1 MIDTLDLSVVILC
14 PERNISGVKCTA
26 YAVQRYFSEGLEM
39 ICITGNNATAS
50 EIKEMKVF
58 CPTYKGKDTITSLI
72 NTGINKIK
80 GKWALLMYAGS
91 SVRPFV
97 ERKLRYFAESPK
109 DVLYPVV
116 GMKMN
121 FVEGSSNG
129 ILINKETFKEVGEF
143 PEHKMQKAGVND
155 FELAKL
161 FWATKAIECG
171 CKFKGIVG
179 LRII

>member
-1 MIDTLDLSVVILC
+1 MHHKRLRRFRVLTRQAMAIGRQ
-14 PERNISGVKCTA
+14 E
-26 YAVQRYFSEGLEM
+26 
-39 ICITGNNATAS
+39 
-50 EIKEMKVF
+50 
-58 CPTYKGKDTITSLI
+58 
-72 NTGINKIK
+72 
-80 GKWALLMYAGS
+80 
-91 SVRPFV
+91 VRPFV